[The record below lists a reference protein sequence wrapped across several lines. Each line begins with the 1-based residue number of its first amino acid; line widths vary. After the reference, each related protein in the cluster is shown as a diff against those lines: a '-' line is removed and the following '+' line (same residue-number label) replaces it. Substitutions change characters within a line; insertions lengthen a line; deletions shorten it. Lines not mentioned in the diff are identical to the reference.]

1 MIEKGT
7 VSWQTDR
14 GTAVAEDE
22 EQQQQQQEEEKG
34 RRSEGKRA
42 HLS

>member
-22 EQQQQQQEEEKG
+22 EQQQQQEEEKG